1 MSVAEKRTLP
11 RIPVHLAVR
20 IDIIL
25 VDQMRRHI
33 VLEAHLH
40 DMHEQGCR
48 AEARL
53 SSDVCDMLK
62 KGKYE
67 AEIDF
72 RGRQGLPEKV
82 YARNVWLAEKQD
94 GKGRHVKMGFQF
106 AECPATH
113 ADAIRQ
119 FLEHSE
125 MLYDVD

>member
-1 MSVAEKRTLP
+1 MSDSEKRTLP

-20 IDIIL
+20 IDII
-25 VDQMRRHI
+25 VADQMRRHI

-40 DMHEQGCR
+40 DMHEEGCR
-48 AEARL
+48 AEARIEPEL
-53 SSDVCDMLK
+53 CEMLK

-72 RGRQGLPEKV
+72 RGRQGLPEKI
-82 YARNVWLAEKQD
+82 YARNVWLAEQED
-94 GKGRHVKMGFQF
+94 GKCRHVKMGFQF
-106 AECPATH
+106 AQCPAAQ